1 MLFLFITILQWWQV
15 VVLFSAGQD
24 SLQPANA
31 SGAESW
37 HSGYSPYKYELVT
50 LTNSVKKCY
59 GCGAE
64 FTNKHRKPPYNIVV
78 KTCQQETYSE
88 RYERTGL
95 FLYSAD
101 FSNTPQRNPS
111 TEILHRDLQIDQRE
125 PLQKSHSFCPA
136 KEVIN
141 SSKVSKLGR
150 YPPTKRFLA
159 IGISSVARPSGT
171 SYLLETTQ
179 SLIDNTSNLDKK
191 DIYIVIFLADLREPP
206 KSAIREELSR
216 TFGKYI
222 EQGFLIVIEA
232 YPEYYPDLNNIKA
245 KYGDSD
251 SRRMWRSKA
260 NVDYAFV
267 MCYCKDFSE
276 YYIHMEDDVKSSPS
290 FFPKLQ
296 DFIASQTNTQWTMLH
311 VAVQGCIAK
320 AYHSQDLENTASFF
334 YIMYDEMPID
344 WLMERWRPIKDQ
356 GPYNNRPLASLFE
369 HIGVKSTLAE
379 KAPHGPGALEPFLIS
394 TITSTVGSIL
404 QQMSPHHLLLTGG
417 ARRCLQQG
425 QWLFLGDGSQREMI
439 TS

>member
-1 MLFLFITILQWWQV
+1 M
-15 VVLFSAGQD
+15 
-24 SLQPANA
+24 
-31 SGAESW
+31 
-37 HSGYSPYKYELVT
+37 
-50 LTNSVKKCY
+50 
-59 GCGAE
+59 
-64 FTNKHRKPPYNIVV
+64 
-78 KTCQQETYSE
+78 
-88 RYERTGL
+88 
-95 FLYSAD
+95 
-101 FSNTPQRNPS
+101 
-111 TEILHRDLQIDQRE
+111 
-125 PLQKSHSFCPA
+125 
-136 KEVIN
+136 
-141 SSKVSKLGR
+141 
-150 YPPTKRFLA
+150 
-159 IGISSVARPSGT
+159 
-171 SYLLETTQ
+171 
-179 SLIDNTSNLDKK
+179 
-191 DIYIVIFLADLREPP
+191 IFLADLREPP

-276 YYIHMEDDVKSSPS
+276 YYIHLEDDVKSSPS

-296 DFIASQTNTQWTMLH
+296 DFIASQTNTQWTMLD
-311 VAVQGCIAK
+311 VAVQGSIAK

-379 KAPHGPGALEPFLIS
+379 KAPHGPGALEPFFDKYDHKYRGLNPPANVTSSLASNRGEPEDAYNKGSGYFWAMDPKGDDYFLIKFHTATAVQHVFVDTGSYQAGNDLLNDGVLQASFESAEESEAQLSSSDSCGNFETIGSFDGGKASLSLDESKKVICLRILVTQNQQARIFFREIDVWQAVQRVTGAKRSRVRIVRDGPQKLIS
-394 TITSTVGSIL
+394 RG
-404 QQMSPHHLLLTGG
+404 TGT
-417 ARRCLQQG
+417 QN
-425 QWLFLGDGSQREMI
+425 
-439 TS
+439 

>member
-1 MLFLFITILQWWQV
+1 MR
-15 VVLFSAGQD
+15 
-24 SLQPANA
+24 P
-31 SGAESW
+31 
-37 HSGYSPYKYELVT
+37 SGY
-50 LTNSVKKCY
+50 LTTRSDLEILANS
-59 GCGAE
+59 
-64 FTNKHRKPPYNIVV
+64 
-78 KTCQQETYSE
+78 
-88 RYERTGL
+88 
-95 FLYSAD
+95 
-101 FSNTPQRNPS
+101 PQRNLS

-125 PLQKSHSFCPA
+125 PLQKHHSFCPA

-141 SSKVSKLGR
+141 SSKVTKLGR

-171 SYLLETTQ
+171 SYLLQTIQ

-191 DIYIVIFLADLREPP
+191 DIYIVIILADLREPP

-276 YYIHMEDDVKSSPS
+276 YYIHLEDDVKSSPS

-296 DFIASQTNTQWTMLH
+296 DFIASQTNTHGQ
-311 VAVQGCIAK
+311 C
-320 AYHSQDLENTASFF
+320 
-334 YIMYDEMPID
+334 
-344 WLMERWRPIKDQ
+344 LM
-356 GPYNNRPLASLFE
+356 SL
-369 HIGVKSTLAE
+369 SR
-379 KAPHGPGALEPFLIS
+379 GALQKLIIHK
-394 TITSTVGSIL
+394 TLKILRHFFTSCMTKCPLIG
-404 QQMSPHHLLLTGG
+404 
-417 ARRCLQQG
+417 
-425 QWLFLGDGSQREMI
+425 
-439 TS
+439 